1 MRWPSK
7 EPLGIRAGQRPVQ
20 NLGLFAP
27 IVQRVARVHIVV
39 SCVLGVACSSPDPQ
53 VPGHSA
59 EQQSVAEYD
68 VARDLWLQRGQP
80 RAALAH
86 VTTALELDE
95 DNADAHHLASLI
107 YLDFCRLDA
116 SSCRL
121 NDAEAHVSKALALR
135 PDFRE
140 ARNTLGVVLIHLKR
154 YRESIAALEPLTRDM
169 LYQTPENAWGNIGW
183 AYLELG
189 DAEHAVDALK
199 RSTAAQPDFCV
210 GHYRLGLAYEKLKQ
224 PELALGSFTRAIEA
238 GGGRCRGLQA
248 AYAGRARSLEQLSR
262 TAEARDVL
270 DTCVRLDKQTD
281 AGRECLALRARIP

>member
-1 MRWPSK
+1 
-7 EPLGIRAGQRPVQ
+7 VT
-20 NLGLFAP
+20 
-27 IVQRVARVHIVV
+27 
-39 SCVLGVACSSPDPQ
+39 CVLAAACSSPDPQ
-53 VPGHSA
+53 VPGHSP

-68 VARDLWLQRGQP
+68 IARDLWLQRGQP
-80 RAALAH
+80 RPALAH
-86 VTTALELDE
+86 VTTALELDD

-121 NDAEAHVSKALALR
+121 NDAEAHARKALGLR

-154 YRESIAALEPLTRDM
+154 YRESIATLEPLTRDM
-169 LYQTPENAWGNIGW
+169 LYQTPENAWGNMGW

-189 DAEHAVDALK
+189 DAARAADALR

-210 GHYRLGLAYEKLKQ
+210 GHYRLGLAYEKQKQ
-224 PELALGSFTRAIEA
+224 PELALASFTRAIEA
-238 GGGRCRGLQA
+238 GGGRCRGLQE

-262 TAEARDVL
+262 SAEARDVL